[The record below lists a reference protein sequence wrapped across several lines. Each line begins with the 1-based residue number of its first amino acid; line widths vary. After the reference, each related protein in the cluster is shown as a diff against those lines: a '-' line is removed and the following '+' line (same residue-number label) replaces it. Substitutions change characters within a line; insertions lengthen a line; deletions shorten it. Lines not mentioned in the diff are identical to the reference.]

1 MNRALVAVVAGA
13 VVLGGLLLAA
23 ALPRLESAGA
33 PTIGGPF
40 SLVDGSGHG
49 VTDQDFRGHW
59 TLIYF
64 GYTHC
69 PDACP
74 TTLSALGGALDKL
87 PPAKR
92 KDFSVLF
99 ITVDPARDTPG
110 VVGPYAKA
118 FGPEFVG
125 LTGSEQALAKV
136 EQEYRVYAQRHDLKG
151 GDYAMDHSS
160 IIYVMAPDGHFAG
173 LLDDSLSPSEMAQ
186 RLAARRCFIVTRI
199 ALGRCGLR
207 GST

>member
-1 MNRALVAVVAGA
+1 MAMNRAIVAIAAGG
-13 VVLGGLLLAA
+13 VVLAGLVLAA
-23 ALPRLESAGA
+23 ALPRLESGGT

-49 VTDQDFRGHW
+49 VTDKNFQGRW
-59 TLIYF
+59 KLIYF

-74 TTLSALGGALDKL
+74 TTLSAIGGALDKL
-87 PPAKR
+87 PAAKR

-99 ITVDPARDTPG
+99 ITVDPARDTPSI
-110 VVGPYAKA
+110 VGQYAKA

-125 LTGSEQALAKV
+125 LTGSAQALAKV
-136 EQEYRVYAQRHDLKG
+136 EQEFRVYAQRHDLKG

-173 LLDDSLSPSEMAQ
+173 LLDDSLSPADMAQ
-186 RLAARRCFIVTRI
+186 RLAHVE
-199 ALGRCGLR
+199 AL
-207 GST
+207 S

>member
-1 MNRALVAVVAGA
+1 MNRGIIIAVAGA
-13 VVLGGLLLAA
+13 VVLGGWLFAA
-23 ALPRLESAGA
+23 NLPRLEHAGT

-40 SLVDGSGHG
+40 TLIDGKGHA
-49 VTDQDFRGHW
+49 VTDKDFHGRW
-59 TLIYF
+59 ALIYF

-74 TTLSALGGALDKL
+74 TTLSAIGGALDKL

-99 ITVDPARDTPG
+99 ITVDPARDTPSA
-110 VVGPYAKA
+110 VGQYAKA

-125 LTGSEQALAKV
+125 LTGSAPALATV
-136 EQEYRVYAQRHDLKG
+136 EQEFRVYAQRHELKG

-173 LLDDSLSPSEMAQ
+173 LLDDSLSPADMAQ
-186 RLAARRCFIVTRI
+186 RLQQVGA
-199 ALGRCGLR
+199 
-207 GST
+207 

>member
-1 MNRALVAVVAGA
+1 MNRALVAIAAAAVVAAG
-13 VVLGGLLLAA
+13 LGLAA
-23 ALPRLESAGA
+23 GLPRLSHDAGA
-33 PTIGGPF
+33 PSIGGPF
-40 SLVDGSGHG
+40 ALVDGDGHK
-49 VTDQDFRGHW
+49 VTDKDFLGRW

-74 TTLSALGGALDKL
+74 TTLSAIGGALDKI
-87 PPAKR
+87 PAAKR

-110 VVGPYAKA
+110 IVGQYAKA

-125 LTGSEQALAKV
+125 LTGSAPALAKV

-160 IIYVMAPDGHFAG
+160 IIYVIAPDGHFDG
-173 LLDDSLSPSEMAQ
+173 LLDDSLSPADMAQ
-186 RLAARRCFIVTRI
+186 RLSHLAA
-199 ALGRCGLR
+199 
-207 GST
+207 

>member
-1 MNRALVAVVAGA
+1 MAMNRVIIGSVAAAVVVIGLVA
-13 VVLGGLLLAA
+13 AA
-23 ALPRLESAGA
+23 FLPRMGHGEM

-40 SLVDGSGHG
+40 TLLDGAGHN
-49 VTDQDFRGHW
+49 VTDKDFHGRW

-74 TTLSALGGALDKL
+74 TTLSAIGGALDKV
-87 PPAKR
+87 PAEKR
-92 KDFSVLF
+92 KDFAVLF
-99 ITVDPARDTPG
+99 ITVDPSRDSPA
-110 VVGPYAKA
+110 VVGQYAKA

-125 LTGSEQALAKV
+125 LTGSEKALAAV
-136 EQEYRVYAQRHDLKG
+136 EQEFRVYAQRHDLKG

-173 LLDDSLSPSEMAQ
+173 LLDDSLSPADMAV
-186 RLAARRCFIVTRI
+186 R
-199 ALGRCGLR
+199 LGRMGA
-207 GST
+207 